1 MAKPYYQSDRQ
12 RLYRFPNGH
21 GASVVKKEGAL
32 SMAVIRIEGTE
43 SFWLNYHTPFGP
55 PKDGLTEEDVQ
66 THLVEIEAYPT
77 YKPKT

>member
-1 MAKPYYQSDRQ
+1 MAEPYYQSDRQ

-21 GASVVKKEGAL
+21 GASVVKKQGAL
-32 SMAVIRIEGTE
+32 SMAVIRIEGEE

-66 THLVEIEAYPT
+66 MHLAEIEAFPT
-77 YKPKT
+77 YEVKT